1 VGAGAGTARAVRRRA
16 APGHSVLTL
25 RHELVARAIE
35 GALLPNERRAI
46 HLALARALD
55 GPAER
60 AYHLLAAHD
69 PVGAAA
75 AAVDAADEAA
85 RADAPAVVL
94 DHLEFALEIQVP
106 GQDVASV
113 ALRAADAA
121 LAADHA
127 ERSVAIAEWAIDQ
140 HAAEIRDLPRFH
152 ERLGR
157 YRRAAGDGEGGIQA
171 YLVAI
176 ERARTIGEGTGID
189 AATALASLAHAE
201 MLDGLLI
208 DAERHATEA
217 IAIAGTLGDAGR
229 QVEVNAL
236 TTLGVIKGWGEDPEE
251 GVAIMRRSLAAAE
264 RLGDLDEQFRAYAN
278 LTTVLDVLGRREEA
292 LAVSAEGIE
301 FARRVGQETV
311 SGNFLRGNAAESLF
325 RLGRWAEAAALSR
338 AALEWSGTGM
348 GALNATLSLAMIE
361 IERTSGEEAA
371 RLLGRL
377 LLELE
382 TVPDEYAVPAL
393 QSAASFAL
401 WRGDIHD
408 ALRAIR
414 RGWSRLAGNE
424 DWILAAR
431 TAATYAEVVAAAR
444 GGYSRRETSTVRGLR
459 DEAGTAIRQARAIV
473 DAAGVGEALGSR
485 READAWLA
493 TADAHFGRLVG
504 LDDPDRWA
512 AVARLWAGLSDPYQ
526 LARALW
532 REAEALLGT
541 GDDARAAR
549 PMARPV
555 LLEAMELAVALGARP
570 LLRELTE
577 VGRRAH
583 IPVPETLVLP
593 EVRPAPAPAPVPVA
607 AVPRDEL
614 VAARVGVVGRGKTPD
629 EPRRPAPGKA
639 FGLSQRELE
648 VLALIAEGLTNREI
662 GTRLYISEKTVGVH
676 VGRVLSKL
684 DVSGRVEAA
693 AVAIRLG
700 LTTV

>member
-1 VGAGAGTARAVRRRA
+1 
-16 APGHSVLTL
+16 
-25 RHELVARAIE
+25 
-35 GALLPNERRAI
+35 
-46 HLALARALD
+46 
-55 GPAER
+55 
-60 AYHLLAAHD
+60 
-69 PVGAAA
+69 
-75 AAVDAADEAA
+75 
-85 RADAPAVVL
+85 
-94 DHLEFALEIQVP
+94 
-106 GQDVASV
+106 
-113 ALRAADAA
+113 
-121 LAADHA
+121 
-127 ERSVAIAEWAIDQ
+127 VAIAEWALEH
-140 HAAEIRDLPRFH
+140 HAADISDAPRFH

-157 YRRAAGDGEGGIQA
+157 YRRAAGDGEGGIKA

-176 ERARTIGEGTGID
+176 EFARATGQGTSRD
-189 AATALASLAHAE
+189 AATSLASLAHAE

-217 IAIAGTLGDAGR
+217 IAIARDLGEAGR
-229 QVEVNAL
+229 QVEVYAS

-251 GVAIMRRSLAAAE
+251 GVAIMRRSLEAAAD
-264 RLGDLDEQFRAYAN
+264 LGDLDEQFRAYAN

-292 LAVSAEGIE
+292 LAVSAEGID

-361 IERTSGEEAA
+361 IERSSGEEAA

-401 WRGDIHD
+401 WRGDIPD

-431 TAATYAEVVAAAR
+431 TAASYVEVVAAAR

-459 DEAGTAIRQARAIV
+459 DEAGTALRQARAIV
-473 DAAGVGEALGSR
+473 DAAGVSESLGSR

-493 TADAHFGRLVG
+493 TSDAQFGRLVG

-512 AVARLWAGLSDPYQ
+512 AVAAAWDGLSDPYQ
-526 LARALW
+526 RARAMW

-541 GDDARAAR
+541 GDDARSAR
-549 PMARPV
+549 PTARPV
-555 LLEAMELAVALGARP
+555 LLEAMELAVTLGARP
-570 LLRELTE
+570 LLRELSE
-577 VGRRAH
+577 VARRAH
-583 IPVPETLVLP
+583 ISVPETLVLP
-593 EVRPAPAPAPVPVA
+593 EVRPAPVAPRAAPREDGAYPTG
-607 AVPRDEL
+607 RDANGGAG
-614 VAARVGVVGRGKTPD
+614 VGMGVVGRGKTPD
-629 EPRRPAPGKA
+629 EPRRPAPGRT
-639 FGLSQRELE
+639 FGLSERELE

-700 LTTV
+700 LTRA